1 MMMALVLYFPYVST
15 KKKEFTSKTEMR
27 RGVSVS
33 FFGVVVAFNDHSIS
47 LFL

>member
-1 MMMALVLYFPYVST
+1 MFQQ

-33 FFGVVVAFNDHSIS
+33 FFGVVVVVVAFNDHSIS